1 MLNQTS
7 TAEQLQRNLVGQW
20 FEHEQLLILV
30 RTEPLSITITT
41 ITSYDIQRVLNGNWS
56 DGGPNSEGLRL

>member
-1 MLNQTS
+1 MQSMLNQTS
-7 TAEQLQRNLVGQW
+7 TAEQLQRITWLVW

-41 ITSYDIQRVLNGNWS
+41 ITSCDHPE
-56 DGGPNSEGLRL
+56 GGCVDWELVGRRP